1 MQFFKS
7 IHDDDEQAFESEAN
21 GSIQNVNDKWE
32 AEAWLIRCGWPRHL
46 EGIDPNRL
54 RALLQPIGDDEPV
67 LQRMWE
73 VFEQV
78 LDDAYNAT
86 VRECYPG
93 TAELFEIARKEAH
106 ITTTKPFQ
114 GLMEPDAWERY
125 KSRWQQLLC
134 IWKRYD
140 SWNVRDVSGE
150 DDESSHGDS
159 SDISTDGDNSIN
171 TSSRSPSPS
180 VAANDIEPCPP
191 YKMTRQQEEAW
202 NGFNLHHYRSSH
214 FH

>member
-1 MQFFKS
+1 MRFFKS

-46 EGIDPNRL
+46 EGINPNRL

-93 TAELFEIARKEAH
+93 INGARCMGA
-106 ITTTKPFQ
+106 IQIP
-114 GLMEPDAWERY
+114 
-125 KSRWQQLLC
+125 
-134 IWKRYD
+134 
-140 SWNVRDVSGE
+140 
-150 DDESSHGDS
+150 
-159 SDISTDGDNSIN
+159 
-171 TSSRSPSPS
+171 
-180 VAANDIEPCPP
+180 VAAVI
-191 YKMTRQQEEAW
+191 MHLEAI
-202 NGFNLHHYRSSH
+202 
-214 FH
+214 